1 MELKQRSVFKMSG
14 NDKRKARNWANV
26 ETSLL
31 VDVLVDDEFNFT
43 SCLERHALKRP
54 ANEEVF
60 WEILKILL

>member
-14 NDKRKARNWANV
+14 NDKRKARNWANM

-43 SCLERHALKRP
+43 GCLKRHALKRP

-60 WEILKILL
+60 

>member
-1 MELKQRSVFKMSG
+1 M
-14 NDKRKARNWANV
+14 